1 MPRKFF
7 RTIWSQKFRLKLP
20 YLNSLHPPRI
30 SCFIPHFH
38 VNQKNGPTIHFC
50 KYIFSMHPM
59 TLIFFESFYMDVSNN
74 LALCL
79 NAMRCL
85 GKFLEHFEAESFV
98 WNCQN
103 RTLHIPQEFNGWL
116 QIWIW
121 TKKTAPPY
129 TFVKIFFSMHP
140 MTPILF
146 RESLY
151 GCK

>member
-1 MPRKFF
+1 MDL
-7 RTIWSQKFRLKLP
+7 S
-20 YLNSLHPPRI
+20 N
-30 SCFIPHFH
+30 
-38 VNQKNGPTIHFC
+38 
-50 KYIFSMHPM
+50 IF
-59 TLIFFESFYMDVSNN
+59 
-74 LALCL
+74 ALCM
-79 NAMRCL
+79 NTIRCL
-85 GKFLEHFEAESFV
+85 EKFLEHFEGKSFV

-146 RESLY
+146 RECLY
-151 GCK
+151 GCKWQLCALSRCHTILRKDFRAFWNEKFCLKLSNSGKKKRPPCAFVKIFFLCILRL